1 MVHDALRTPTPRRRF
16 PNPVSPSPLLPQL
29 RSHRHM
35 KLRQLVYL
43 NEVVQQSFNISAA
56 ANRLYTSQS
65 GISRQLQEL
74 TEELGVE
81 LFTHHGRR
89 LVGLTAVGKEIAEA
103 AEDALRTTKRIKH
116 IAETHRLGES
126 GALRIVASRHA
137 MASNLHQAIVRCRQ
151 DMPGLQ
157 VEISQEDPLIAL
169 EMLKGGRADLGLLT
183 EPTEPLGDLLY
194 CPLAEWRLQLV
205 VPAQHPCTALPT
217 LTLEALA
224 AYPCCSFE
232 RSARTRQIVDQTFEL
247 AGIKS
252 PIAFSLD
259 STLSILDYVQAGLA
273 IGFVVDDS
281 FQAAHYP
288 DLRIMD
294 VHHLFHPLTTGL
306 VLPRKVRI
314 TYGLRAFVST
324 LAPNLSLDWD
334 NGLTISE
341 CYRSTAGRTQPVS

>member
-1 MVHDALRTPTPRRRF
+1 
-16 PNPVSPSPLLPQL
+16 
-29 RSHRHM
+29 M

-56 ANRLYTSQS
+56 ANSLYTSQS

-89 LVGLTAVGKEIAEA
+89 LVGLTEVGKEIAEA
-103 AEDALRTTKRIKH
+103 AEDALRITRRIKQ

-151 DMPGLQ
+151 EMPGLQ
-157 VEISQEDPLIAL
+157 VEISQEDPVVAL

-183 EPTEPLGDLLY
+183 EPTEPLGDLVY
-194 CPLAEWRLQLV
+194 CPLAEWHLQLV
-205 VPAQHPCTALPT
+205 VPAQHPCTELPA
-217 LTLEALA
+217 LTLEVLA

-232 RSARTRQIVDQTFEL
+232 RSARTRQIIDQTFEL
-247 AGIKS
+247 GGIKS

-259 STLSILDYVQAGLA
+259 STLSILDYVQSGLA

-281 FQAAHYP
+281 FQPDRYP
-288 DLRIMD
+288 ELRILD
-294 VHHLFHPLTTGL
+294 VHHLFRPLTTGL

-341 CYRSTAGRTQPVS
+341 SYPRKPAAISPATGREPPRSAGRGSPPPMSPGSLRRGRTPGRV